1 MPAHQT
7 LPAAGGKPAPA
18 NSTSSDRFADAFSR
32 QMRSEIALLSI
43 IALLIFG
50 ETVLQAADRA
60 LYQAKSEGPDKAVVA
75 V

>member
-1 MPAHQT
+1 MPAHPS

-18 NSTSSDRFADAFSR
+18 NATPSDRSADAFSR
-32 QMRSEIALLSI
+32 QMRSEITLLI
-43 IALLIFG
+43 IAVLIFG

-60 LYQAKSEGPDKAVVA
+60 LYQAKSEGRDKAVVA

>member
-18 NSTSSDRFADAFSR
+18 NAKPSDRSADAFSR
-32 QMRSEIALLSI
+32 QMRSEITLLTI
-43 IALLIFG
+43 IALLIFV

-60 LYQAKSEGPDKAVVA
+60 LYQAKSEGRDKAVVA